1 MDMEELKLK
10 QELQEK
16 RLVQQHKQKPA
27 EPSHEVR
34 LAALAITFNARL
46 RSSDMPLHMQEH
58 ALRYTRSLVGDPS
71 PSSSKPRHNPTHL
84 ARALKKEFDSVY
96 GPAWHC
102 VIGRSF
108 GSFVTHTA
116 GGFVYFSIDSLSVL
130 LFKTEVHL
138 VKQPPPT
145 LSK

>member
-1 MDMEELKLK
+1 MEEPKLTQELREERLEQNKLK
-10 QELQEK
+10 QRE
-16 RLVQQHKQKPA
+16 A
-27 EPSHEVR
+27 SHEVR

-46 RSSDMPLHMQEH
+46 RSSDMPLNMQEH

-102 VIGRSF
+102 VIGKSF

-116 GGFVYFSIDSLSVL
+116 GGFVYFSIDSLFVL

-138 VKQPPPT
+138 VTQPPPI